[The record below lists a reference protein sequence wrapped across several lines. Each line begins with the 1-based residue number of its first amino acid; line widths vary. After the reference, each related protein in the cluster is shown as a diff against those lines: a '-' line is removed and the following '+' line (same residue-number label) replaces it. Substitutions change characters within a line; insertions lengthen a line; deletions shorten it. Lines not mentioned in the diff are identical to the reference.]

1 MEVSVL
7 VCVLRV
13 THCVGKVVFGQV
25 SRFTRSSSLFH
36 VLYLPPLPHS
46 SPSLSLLFVAP
57 SLLSLPPAS
66 LSTSLPTQPYLP
78 FSTFQ
83 FNLRI
88 NTNSHEFNL
97 ILMPD
102 LPYLTMI
109 QEAAR
114 IGHSIPRGSFATL
127 VEFITNFRARILNL
141 GVGEMF
147 ACPGGWT
154 TDQVRT

>member
-1 MEVSVL
+1 
-7 VCVLRV
+7 
-13 THCVGKVVFGQV
+13 
-25 SRFTRSSSLFH
+25 
-36 VLYLPPLPHS
+36 
-46 SPSLSLLFVAP
+46 
-57 SLLSLPPAS
+57 
-66 LSTSLPTQPYLP
+66 
-78 FSTFQ
+78 
-83 FNLRI
+83 
-88 NTNSHEFNL
+88 
-97 ILMPD
+97 MPD
-102 LPYLTMI
+102 LPYLKMI